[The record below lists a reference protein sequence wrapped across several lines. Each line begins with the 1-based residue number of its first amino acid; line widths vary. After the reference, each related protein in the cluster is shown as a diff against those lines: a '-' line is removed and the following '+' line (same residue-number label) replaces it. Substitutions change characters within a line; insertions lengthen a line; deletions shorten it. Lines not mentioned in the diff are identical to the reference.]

1 MKCSTEVELEIIPDP
16 STYIFF
22 EKGTGGG
29 VSYTSFTHSKAKIS
43 I

>member
-29 VSYTSFTHSKAKIS
+29 VSFRHSKAKIS